1 MTGVTIYLEGGGDGR
16 DTMVALRRGMDAF
29 LGPIKQQARAKS
41 LAWKLVPCG
50 SRQQTFK
57 RFRNAVT
64 EAQPDELVVLL
75 VDAEGAV
82 GNNTPRAHLQRCDH
96 WNLRFADD
104 DMVHLMVQ
112 IMETWIVAD
121 PVTLANY
128 YGLSFRANAF
138 SPAATAN
145 PETIP
150 KLRIMSSLHAA
161 TRHTQKGG
169 YHKIRHASEILQ
181 RLDRQRVRQ
190 RCPACNRLFDTLERR
205 IAAA

>member
-64 EAQPDELVVLL
+64 GTPPDQLVVLL
-75 VDAEGAV
+75 VDAEAAV
-82 GNNTPRAHLQRCDH
+82 GNNTPRAHLQRCDK
-96 WNLRFADD
+96 WNLAFADD

-112 IMETWIVAD
+112 VMETWIVAD
-121 PVTLANY
+121 PETLAKY
-128 YGLSFRANAF
+128 YGSHFRANAF
-138 SPAATAN
+138 PPAATAN

-150 KLRIMSSLHAA
+150 KSRIMSSLHAA
-161 TRHTQKGG
+161 TQRTPKGV

-181 RLDRQRVRQ
+181 RLDQPRVRQ
-190 RCPACNRLFDTLERR
+190 RCPACDRLFDTLERR